1 MDSLANGKYFLWGF
15 FTENLPVN
23 KAFGYDMQA
32 NWRYT
37 GCQNAVGGGAGRLV
51 LDIANSQA
59 QFSRDSPDFKLST
72 SLTFKQKTS
81 FNIR

>member
-1 MDSLANGKYFLWGF
+1 
-15 FTENLPVN
+15 
-23 KAFGYDMQA
+23 MQA

-37 GCQNAVGGGAGRLV
+37 GCQNPVGGGAGRLV
-51 LDIANSQA
+51 LDIAHSQA

-72 SLTFKQKTS
+72 SLTFTQKTS